1 MWGILG
7 SACQVRSTDVV
18 DALRAPQLIGWARLT
33 GGIAVLTVLGYTYG
47 MGALEGRG
55 SIMNFFGFF
64 TNSTNLL
71 SALIFIV
78 AGATTVL
85 GYPAKAGLA
94 DLRAIAATCLI
105 VVGVGYNALPG
116 VGTAPGWVSVLLHA
130 VVPIAVT
137 LDWVLVGD
145 RRPVAWVKL
154 WLVLPY
160 PLLWLAMIQY
170 RWATDQWVPYWY
182 MHPSHGALSLSLR
195 MGGVLAGL
203 VAVAVIVWKVS
214 RYRGFPLTV
223 AAPVPA
229 MPATATPAPSISAP
243 ATSPHQKAAFGSM
256 RYATRV

>member
-1 MWGILG
+1 MWGIRG
-7 SACQVRSTDVV
+7 SADQVRGTAV
-18 DALRAPQLIGWARLT
+18 DDSLRAPQAIGWARLA
-33 GGIAVLTVLGYTYG
+33 GGTTILTVLGYTYG
-47 MGALEGRG
+47 AGAMAGRA
-55 SIMNFFGFF
+55 SLMNFFGFF

-71 SALIFIV
+71 AALIFIV
-78 AGATTVL
+78 AGVATIL
-85 GYPAKAGLA
+85 GYRSRAWLA
-94 DLRAIAATCLI
+94 DLRAIAVTSLI

-130 VVPIAVT
+130 VVPVAVT
-137 LDWVLVGD
+137 LDWLFVGD
-145 RRPVAWVKL
+145 RRPVAWSQL

-160 PLLWLAMIQY
+160 PVLWLAMIQY

-203 VAVAVIVWKVS
+203 VVVAVIVWMVS

-243 ATSPHQKAAFGSM
+243 AISPRQKAAFGSM
-256 RYATRV
+256 GYATRV